1 MSAASTDFALA
12 DAALANADVLT
23 LERAPSFDPED
34 LNAAAQMLAR
44 QEVSDVIA
52 AAMADYPG
60 SSHDFYRDTG
70 IDPSVISRLVN
81 GHNKQGA
88 TVATLAKVALALG
101 KTLRISIE

>member
-1 MSAASTDFALA
+1 MSEAIFYLA
-12 DAALANADVLT
+12 PADSDVVT
-23 LERAPSFDPED
+23 LEHAPHFDPDD

-44 QEVSDVIA
+44 QEVSDAIA

-60 SSHDFYRDTG
+60 SSHDFHRETG
-70 IDPSVISRLVN
+70 IDPAVISRLVN